1 FKIGLSDGE
10 LLYLEG
16 YPLGGAKLESEV
28 QPLPD
33 QDILSVLKEEVLSG
47 AYPLIDYRGYAG
59 YEPGDNVVHIFSMG
73 SPTTEAIKAS
83 EELLKRGIYANV
95 FVVTSTDLLIGNL
108 GHANGYSHIKD
119 GLGINSDLHLIP
131 VVNGNAHQ
139 AELVTLS
146 GRRVPIVSVHDGEPG
161 LLDNIGSIIG
171 VRQEALATR
180 KHSKSGR
187 PSDVYEFHG
196 LDAASIVQAAGKALA
211 DTAL

>member
-1 FKIGLSDGE
+1 VDQNS
-10 LLYLEG
+10 LLAPKGYEIESAVDESTLEG
-16 YPLGGAKLESEV
+16 LNDAE
-28 QPLPD
+28 
-33 QDILSVLKEEVLSG
+33 ILNTIKDEVLAG
-47 AYPLIDYRGYAG
+47 GYWLIDYRGYAG

-83 EELLKRGIYANV
+83 EELLKKGIYANV

-108 GHANGYSHIKD
+108 GHANDYTHLKD

-161 LLDNIGSIIG
+161 LLDNIGSIVG

-180 KHSKSGR
+180 KHSKSG
-187 PSDVYEFHG
+187 
-196 LDAASIVQAAGKALA
+196 
-211 DTAL
+211 